1 MRNEK
6 FDNIILIGLI
16 FITAMIIALHHFS
29 LNHALVI
36 DTKSHFPVEIITD
49 SSVNGKSTATL
60 TKTDD
65 YFLLD
70 CNIVKSDYR
79 WPFCEITFSFAKDT
93 NGHNTAPIDLSTY
106 EKVKVSAQYL
116 KKDEKS
122 HDAVAIRFQLRTFNP
137 VYSTIQEQESWKYN
151 GVEYWPEKNYYPV
164 EIPMKSLQVST
175 WWLLEREIPI
185 EHSMPEFDQVMGL
198 EIATGNSIPPGYYQL
213 KIEKIEFFGKIYSNK
228 QVYSFVIAMW
238 VMAAIFGLFVNLQR
252 SKEKLYRARQ
262 RTQELKQLNQLLN
275 VESKALKNQAERDPL
290 TGALNRNG
298 IEAIFTNEIEDLSL
312 MFIDIDHFK
321 PINDNYGHAIGDEI
335 LIAFVK
341 LISENSRSTDFLA
354 RWGGEEFLLICP
366 NTKLKEATELA
377 ESFRNLLMNHQ
388 WVNEIKLT
396 ASFGV
401 AQKTK
406 ESVTDFIERADK
418 ALYSAKAQGRNRV
431 VTSKRTP
438 IDSSINF

>member
-213 KIEKIEFFGKIYSNK
+213 KIEKIEFSAKSILISKCIHLSLPCGLWRQYSDYLLIY
-228 QVYSFVIAMW
+228 
-238 VMAAIFGLFVNLQR
+238 
-252 SKEKLYRARQ
+252 
-262 RTQELKQLNQLLN
+262 N
-275 VESKALKNQAERDPL
+275 VQKKNFIVLGNALKN
-290 TGALNRNG
+290 LNN
-298 IEAIFTNEIEDLSL
+298 L
-312 MFIDIDHFK
+312 
-321 PINDNYGHAIGDEI
+321 INYSMWN
-335 LIAFVK
+335 
-341 LISENSRSTDFLA
+341 
-354 RWGGEEFLLICP
+354 
-366 NTKLKEATELA
+366 LK
-377 ESFRNLLMNHQ
+377 H
-388 WVNEIKLT
+388 
-396 ASFGV
+396 
-401 AQKTK
+401 
-406 ESVTDFIERADK
+406 
-418 ALYSAKAQGRNRV
+418 
-431 VTSKRTP
+431 
-438 IDSSINF
+438 